1 MIGTEEG
8 RDIDGFWLDRGGDH
22 DGVVLAGA
30 SLTVV
35 RAGVRAGTSVHSG
48 LSEVYPITVIEA
60 IWAVVALQR
69 FVQRSRREALT
80 QVT

>member
-1 MIGTEEG
+1 MI
-8 RDIDGFWLDRGGDH
+8 
-22 DGVVLAGA
+22 
-30 SLTVV
+30 LTVFSSIV
-35 RAGVRAGTSVHSG
+35 VAIMMASYSLEPRSRWCVLVFALASAGTSVYSG
-48 LSEVYPITVIEA
+48 LSEVYLITVIEA